1 MQDNPSAVLL
11 AQEVRKA
18 LGAGIELGF
27 AQKVAANALGIVQRE
42 LEQAPTASAAE
53 HARLERLV
61 GAEGNLAERNR
72 RLAEAIRGG
81 SAVPDAVI
89 GHLIATTLEK
99 IAVDQPTY
107 PAYRAWKDDK

>member
-18 LGAGIELGF
+18 LGAGIEPGF

-42 LEQAPTASAAE
+42 LDLAPAASTAE
-53 HARLERLV
+53 GARLERLV
-61 GAEGNLAERNR
+61 GAEGSLAERNR

-81 SAVPDAVI
+81 TAVTDAMVA
-89 GHLIATTLEK
+89 HLIATTLEK
-99 IAVDQPTY
+99 IAVDQPSY
-107 PAYRAWKDDK
+107 PAYRAWMDGQ